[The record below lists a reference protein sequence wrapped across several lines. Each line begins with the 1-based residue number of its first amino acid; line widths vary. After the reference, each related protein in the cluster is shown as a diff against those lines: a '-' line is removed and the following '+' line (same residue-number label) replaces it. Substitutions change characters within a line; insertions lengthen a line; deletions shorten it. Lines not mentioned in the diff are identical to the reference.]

1 MNPAKMARL
10 INQIPDEVRVEF
22 WMGVVTVTNGKA
34 TMACYRGSCLWS
46 HVDIIVV
53 VDFINDNLQQITD
66 RDMYFV
72 MYGRDELHYE
82 TIKRF
87 FPPTDERYQ
96 KVYNII
102 K

>member
-1 MNPAKMARL
+1 MARL